1 MKLTAN
7 DYVTVEEGEYP
18 AKFVGYEEKT
28 TDFGEAVQFRFMLT
42 DEENNGTEIRGL
54 ASKKLSPKSKMR
66 GWIEGMLGRALE
78 PREEI
83 DLDDLLDRK
92 VMLYVS
98 VDDTERGMW
107 NRIEKIR
114 VPKRKPR
121 PVVED
126 DDEEE
131 APRPKKRQ
139 AAPETEEVPF

>member
-18 AKFVGYEEKT
+18 AKFIGYEEKT
-28 TDFGEAVQFRFMLT
+28 TEFGEAVQFSFMLL
-42 DEENNGTEIRGL
+42 DEENNGTEVRGL
-54 ASKKLSPKSKMR
+54 ASKKLTPKSKMR

-98 VDDTERGMW
+98 VDDTERGIW

-131 APRPKKRQ
+131 APRPKKR
-139 AAPETEEVPF
+139 APAPETEEVPF